1 MRDVAAALVLEEAMG
16 RRSRSIETIGRHHLP
31 QIGDGLRRSI
41 QIWSEWP
48 PGLKVECLGGTPL
61 VHPELASSSARAS
74 ARLQAGM

>member
-1 MRDVAAALVLEEAMG
+1 
-16 RRSRSIETIGRHHLP
+16 
-31 QIGDGLRRSI
+31 LRRSI